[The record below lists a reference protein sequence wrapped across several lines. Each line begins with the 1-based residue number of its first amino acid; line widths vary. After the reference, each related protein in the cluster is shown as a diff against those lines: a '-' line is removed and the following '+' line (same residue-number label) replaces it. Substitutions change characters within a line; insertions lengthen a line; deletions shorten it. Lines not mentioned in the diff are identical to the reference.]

1 MNLNLE
7 KLRIAMAKECL
18 SVNDLVEKTGLGRI
32 TVSKII
38 NGRQKPTTKTV
49 GIIAKALKVDVLE
62 IISDEQ

>member
-7 KLRIAMAKECL
+7 NIRIAMAKECL
-18 SVNDLVEKTGLGRI
+18 SVNDLVEKTGLGRA

-38 NGRQKPTTKTV
+38 NGRQKPKTKTI

-62 IISDEQ
+62 IISNEQ